1 LYLIQ
6 ILYNYLENYDNLVR
20 DTEEFS
26 LKNCSFDV
34 QQQKTVTKNTKSPNI
49 EQTSCALMRK
59 NHLLKTTSSPFS
71 TYSDYENIH
80 TIAPIQRPS
89 AAPNLLNGSKLDPFE
104 AQFLENQNEFI
115 ANNHH
120 SHYFDSNSFK
130 DFKLFDKQRERD
142 EKEDC
147 KDESNSNVS
156 SFMNY
161 MRNINSNTNR
171 IWNSV
176 IFDSYASS
184 SLQSTSGSNN
194 IKMLWADDEKK
205 EN

>member
-1 LYLIQ
+1 M
-6 ILYNYLENYDNLVR
+6 R

-34 QQQKTVTKNTKSPNI
+34 QQQKTITKNTKNTNI
-49 EQTSCALMRK
+49 EQTSFALMRK
-59 NHLLKTTSSPFS
+59 NHLSKTCSFPLP
-71 TYSDYENIH
+71 TYSNQFNSDYESTR
-80 TIAPIQRPS
+80 TIAPIQRPTTS
-89 AAPNLLNGSKLDPFE
+89 RELSTLNNLNSNKLDPFE

-115 ANNHH
+115 LSNANNHRTP
-120 SHYFDSNSFK
+120 YFDSHNFRE
-130 DFKLFDKQRERD
+130 FKLFDKQCEKD

-147 KDESNSNVS
+147 NDETNSYAS

-161 MRNINSNTNR
+161 MRNLSSNKNR